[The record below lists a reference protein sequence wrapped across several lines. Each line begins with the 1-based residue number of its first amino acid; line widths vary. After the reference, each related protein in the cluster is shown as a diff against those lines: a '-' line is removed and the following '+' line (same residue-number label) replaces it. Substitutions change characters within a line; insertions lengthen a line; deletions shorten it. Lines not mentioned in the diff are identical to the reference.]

1 MEVKLLTMI
10 DPATGW
16 VEIAELPTKI
26 VDKYNKK
33 DDIWYKDK
41 ILDKDSST
49 ISRLFNKHWLSR
61 YPRPRYVTCDNGGE
75 FKLHLAELCKEYSIG
90 RKPTSSRNPQANA
103 IIERMHGVLNNMLRT
118 SGINSLDEV
127 TAERID
133 EWVST
138 GARCRESVL
147 LWWCDGTATRALG
160 ASCHFPVLFF
170 SMVSDYKVALQ
181 CCFFQL

>member
-1 MEVKLLTMI
+1 MDLVGPFDIEDAAGTTMQVMLLTMI

-33 DDIWYKDK
+33 DDIWYKDE

-75 FKLHLAELCKEYSIG
+75 FKLHLAEY
-90 RKPTSSRNPQANA
+90 
-103 IIERMHGVLNNMLRT
+103 
-118 SGINSLDEV
+118 
-127 TAERID
+127 RIFHR
-133 EWVST
+133 SK
-138 GARCRESVL
+138 A
-147 LWWCDGTATRALG
+147 
-160 ASCHFPVLFF
+160 
-170 SMVSDYKVALQ
+170 Y
-181 CCFFQL
+181 FQ